1 MKPYFFKIQS
11 TQISQENLHA
21 ACCLYYYRT
30 TELRVRHT
38 RQHIQKIR
46 ARWHHPNALHARAH
60 RKDEM
65 RRWSCPAAYACAAA
79 QQSPGSCDVDRPV
92 PASRDAGQLGLQGLQ
107 LRADALGV
115 LGAVLAAL
123 PVLRTSLGQAG
134 GPRLGLGRRLR
145 SPLLLRL
152 KTWVAQTSASW
163 LCGGFLQRHIMPQT
177 VSWAALAWPHWPWF
191 QHRVAPARPPSA
203 ASPRPAG

>member
-1 MKPYFFKIQS
+1 MSTTVKENFQS
-11 TQISQENLHA
+11 
-21 ACCLYYYRT
+21 C
-30 TELRVRHT
+30 TELRDGTHGNTSRKSGHAGIIRMHYT
-38 RQHIQKIR
+38 RAPTETTR
-46 ARWHHPNALHARAH
+46 CVAGAARPPTR
-60 RKDEM
+60 
-65 RRWSCPAAYACAAA
+65 YACAAA

>member
-1 MKPYFFKIQS
+1 MYTCHTRWPHHILCDPPTLCTTLWLVDIRFKAVEFHLKSYFLKF
-11 TQISQENLHA
+11 SQLMSRKSPS
-21 ACCLYYYRT
+21 C

-60 RKDEM
+60 RNDEM

-152 KTWVAQTSASW
+152 KLGLLRLRPVGSVEASFSATS
-163 LCGGFLQRHIMPQT
+163 
-177 VSWAALAWPHWPWF
+177 
-191 QHRVAPARPPSA
+191 
-203 ASPRPAG
+203 